1 MGPRPEISAVTDY
14 RLTSDRLGLRS
25 WREADLAPFA
35 ALNGDPV
42 VMEHFPAELTRE
54 QSDAMVGRLQAHEER
69 DGCTFW
75 AVDELATGRFVGMLG
90 VLVQR
95 DMDGVLGGPTRE
107 MGWRLAPAFWGR
119 GYATEGA
126 RACLRWAFA
135 ETDAERVVA
144 FTTLDNARSERVMQR
159 AGMQRVA
166 EFSHPRLL
174 GHRLERHVLYE
185 AR

>member
-1 MGPRPEISAVTDY
+1 MHYHLRSA
-14 RLTSDRLGLRS
+14 RLGFRS
-25 WREADLAPFA
+25 WRDADLDPFA
-35 ALNGDPV
+35 ALNADAE
-42 VMEHFPAELTRE
+42 VMEYFPSERTRDQTAETIE
-54 QSDAMVGRLQAHEER
+54 RLRAHEQR

-95 DMDGVLGGPTRE
+95 EMPEVFDGPTHE
-107 MGWRLAPAFWGR
+107 MGWRLAREFWGR

-126 RACLRWAFA
+126 RACLEWAFA
-135 ETDAERVVA
+135 KTGAERVVA
-144 FTTLDNARSERVMQR
+144 FTTVENRRSERVMQR
-159 AGMQRVA
+159 VEMRRVR

-185 AR
+185 ARRPSRR